1 MAAPASGAARTPA
14 CGGRDRLEPGE
25 RRQRE
30 RVGEK
35 RGSATGPNPTDRG
48 KAGTK
53 RHLVTDARGTPLG
66 LVLTGANCHDSPL
79 MAPTLDAI
87 PPLRSGRR
95 GRPRQRPDKLHA
107 DKAYDAPVRRQECR
121 ARGITARIARRGI
134 ERSDRLGRHR
144 WVVERSHAWFNRAR
158 RLPVRYER
166 RADIYEAFTFLQAS
180 LITLNQI
187 KRFC

>member
-1 MAAPASGAARTPA
+1 
-14 CGGRDRLEPGE
+14 
-25 RRQRE
+25 
-30 RVGEK
+30 
-35 RGSATGPNPTDRG
+35 
-48 KAGTK
+48 
-53 RHLVTDARGTPLG
+53 
-66 LVLTGANCHDSPL
+66 

-87 PPLRSGRR
+87 PPLRSGQR

-107 DKAYDAPVRRQECR
+107 DKAYDAKARRLECL
-121 ARGITARIARRGI
+121 ARGIRPRIARRGI

-180 LITLNQI
+180 LITIRQI
-187 KRFC
+187 ERFC

>member
-1 MAAPASGAARTPA
+1 M
-14 CGGRDRLEPGE
+14 EPGE

-30 RVGEK
+30 RAGEK

-87 PPLRSGRR
+87 PPVRSGRR
-95 GRPRQRPDKLHA
+95 GRPRRRPDKLHA

-121 ARGITARIARRGI
+121 ARGITPRIARRGI